1 MYSPSSLGQKALA
14 CSGSRGSWNQSVK
27 MQDFLEGG
35 KGTGEGVELLGGE
48 ENGREGREREGVLSF
63 NKSEQLRI

>member
-1 MYSPSSLGQKALA
+1 
-14 CSGSRGSWNQSVK
+14 